1 MTQKKR
7 QNKRRTHKRLIN
19 KGGALK
25 CNDINHY
32 RNKVIY
38 LGVDLDWKNLSDGFN
53 YELVLKG
60 GVISFTAGSSSAAN
74 ANLDIS
80 KLLKDD
86 SKNVSEKNEEYKKLN
101 DALDTYLGGIKWKD
115 DDKNSNFNYNLSNVI
130 IPRYQNSRDKIEKT
144 RTENDFFLYDRFVWE
159 VDENKQGSL
168 KYNDKN
174 ILKSDMDNEFEMFDF
189 IHKKLVEFKSNM
201 QEKLKEQ
208 FKIHVKNNIL
218 KLLEIHKYNQ
228 GNPETKITRNGQWMV
243 SGKIYVGI
251 KIVCSN
257 EKVFELH
264 ELIIPNAVDSEQIG
278 NSDISKVDD
287 KDDED
292 LKTKMIELLT
302 NEQKKDVEIKLQDI
316 DSLLLFGKH
325 YGKHNIRMS
334 NKETLNFDAEKEVF
348 KILRKKVR

>member
-1 MTQKKR
+1 
-7 QNKRRTHKRLIN
+7 
-19 KGGALK
+19 
-25 CNDINHY
+25 
-32 RNKVIY
+32 
-38 LGVDLDWKNLSDGFN
+38 
-53 YELVLKG
+53 
-60 GVISFTAGSSSAAN
+60 
-74 ANLDIS
+74 
-80 KLLKDD
+80 
-86 SKNVSEKNEEYKKLN
+86 
-101 DALDTYLGGIKWKD
+101 
-115 DDKNSNFNYNLSNVI
+115 
-130 IPRYQNSRDKIEKT
+130 
-144 RTENDFFLYDRFVWE
+144 
-159 VDENKQGSL
+159 
-168 KYNDKN
+168 
-174 ILKSDMDNEFEMFDF
+174 MDNEFEMFDF

-218 KLLEIHKYNQ
+218 KLLEIHEYNA
-228 GNPETKITRNGQWMV
+228 GNPVTEITRNGQWMV

-287 KDDED
+287 ED
-292 LKTKMIELLT
+292 LQTKMIELLTNT

-325 YGKHNIRMS
+325 YGKHNIQMS
-334 NKETLNFDAEKEVF
+334 NKDTLNFDAEKNVF